1 MLKKIKVNHSAL
13 YFTGLVITIISL
25 PLSQFALSVGQ
36 FVLVGNWLL
45 EMNFK
50 SKIKSFLSNKAAI
63 ILVSLFLLHVAGL
76 IYTTDFNY
84 ALKDLRIKLPLLA
97 LPIIFATTQPLDSQ
111 KIRSFSMAFHRSM
124 FGRNLY
130 WVWNINV

>member
-50 SKIKSFLSNKAAI
+50 SKIKTFFSNKAAI
-63 ILVSLFLLHVAGL
+63 ILVSLYLLHVAGL
-76 IYTTDFNY
+76 LYTTDFNY
-84 ALKDLRIKLPLLA
+84 AFKDLRIKLPLLA
-97 LPIIFATTQPLDSQ
+97 LPIIFATTQPLDP
-111 KIRSFSMAFHRSM
+111 KKFDRLLWLFIGACLAATLI
-124 FGRNLY
+124 GI
-130 WVWNINV
+130 WNIDV